1 MIGFMDIIEIRK
13 YEDDVTD
20 EMLLILEKVADE
32 LKLARD
38 KVFDDRCQEYGTAN
52 ILKQCDHLSADI
64 NEYLNLRKIIFAKTK
79 DVYLDEKVFDDV
91 NGSQYRIF
99 KNSNN
104 EYLLCKSSENGK
116 IKYTI
121 TDDELSEIDS
131 GLMAID
137 ATGSYYVDLFSD
149 RLYNKTLQITSDNKD
164 ILIKN
169 LFEFSEFASDEYLE
183 LSGNEEEI
191 KKFYNIFGEYLR

>member
-32 LKLARD
+32 LKLACD
-38 KVFDDRCQEYGTAN
+38 KVFDDCCREYGTAN

-79 DVYLDEKVFDDV
+79 DIHLDEKVFDDV

-104 EYLLCKSSENGK
+104 EYLLCKLSENRK

-137 ATGSYYVDLFSD
+137 ATGSYYVDLFPD
-149 RLYNKTLQITSDNKD
+149 RLYDKTLQITSDNKD

-169 LFEFSEFASDEYLE
+169 LFEFSEFKSDNCLE
-183 LSGNEEEI
+183 LSGKENEI
-191 KKFYNIFGEYLR
+191 KEFFDIFLEYLR

>member
-38 KVFDDRCQEYGTAN
+38 KVFDDCCQEYGTAN
-52 ILKQCDHLSADI
+52 ILKQCDRLSADI

-79 DVYLDEKVFDDV
+79 AVHLDEKVFNDV
-91 NGSQYRIF
+91 NGSKYRIF

-104 EYLLCKSSENGK
+104 EYLLCKSSANEG
-116 IKYTI
+116 IHYTI
-121 TDDELSEIDS
+121 TDDELSEINSGIMGMDS
-131 GLMAID
+131 NGDYID
-137 ATGSYYVDLFSD
+137 C
-149 RLYNKTLQITSDNKD
+149 LYEKTSQITSDNKD
-164 ILIKN
+164 ILIKD
-169 LFEFSEFASDEYLE
+169 LFEFSEFKSDEYLE
-183 LSGNEEEI
+183 LSGNENEI
-191 KKFYNIFGEYLR
+191 KEFFDIFWEYLR

>member
-38 KVFDDRCQEYGTAN
+38 KVFDDCCQEYGTAN

-91 NGSQYRIF
+91 NGPKYRIF

-121 TDDELSEIDS
+121 TDDELSEINS
-131 GLMAID
+131 GIMGMNSDGDYID
-137 ATGSYYVDLFSD
+137 L
-149 RLYNKTLQITSDNKD
+149 LYGKTLQITLNTKD

-191 KKFYNIFGEYLR
+191 KEFYNIFGEYLR

>member
-38 KVFDDRCQEYGTAN
+38 KVFDDCCQEYGTAN

-91 NGSQYRIF
+91 NGPKYRIF

-121 TDDELSEIDS
+121 TDDELSEINS
-131 GLMAID
+131 GIMGMNSDGDYID
-137 ATGSYYVDLFSD
+137 L
-149 RLYNKTLQITSDNKD
+149 LYGKTIQITLNTKD

-191 KKFYNIFGEYLR
+191 KEFYNIFGEYLR

>member
-1 MIGFMDIIEIRK
+1 MDIIEIRK

-38 KVFDDRCQEYGTAN
+38 KVFDDCCQEYGTAN

-91 NGSQYRIF
+91 NGPKYRIF

-121 TDDELSEIDS
+121 TDDELSEINS
-131 GLMAID
+131 GIMGMNSDGDYID
-137 ATGSYYVDLFSD
+137 L
-149 RLYNKTLQITSDNKD
+149 LYGKTLQITLNTKD

-191 KKFYNIFGEYLR
+191 KEFYNIFGEYLR

>member
-32 LKLARD
+32 IKLARD
-38 KVFDDRCQEYGTAN
+38 KVFDDCCQEYGTAN

-104 EYLLCKSSENGK
+104 EYLLCKSSTNEG
-116 IKYTI
+116 IHYTI
-121 TDDELSEIDS
+121 TDDELSEINS
-131 GLMAID
+131 GIMGMNSDGDYID
-137 ATGSYYVDLFSD
+137 C
-149 RLYNKTLQITSDNKD
+149 LYEKTLQISLGNKD

-169 LFEFSEFASDEYLE
+169 LFEFSGFKSDEYLE
-183 LSGNEEEI
+183 LSGNENEI
-191 KKFYNIFGEYLR
+191 KEFFDIFWEYLR

>member
-1 MIGFMDIIEIRK
+1 MDIIEIRK

-38 KVFDDRCQEYGTAN
+38 KVFDDCCQEYGTAN

-164 ILIKN
+164 ILIKTYSSFRN
-169 LFEFSEFASDEYLE
+169 LQVVNILNFQGTKKRLRNFIIYLE
-183 LSGNEEEI
+183 
-191 KKFYNIFGEYLR
+191 NI

>member
-38 KVFDDRCQEYGTAN
+38 KVFDDCCQEYGTAN

-131 GLMAID
+131 GLC
-137 ATGSYYVDLFSD
+137 
-149 RLYNKTLQITSDNKD
+149 
-164 ILIKN
+164 
-169 LFEFSEFASDEYLE
+169 
-183 LSGNEEEI
+183 
-191 KKFYNIFGEYLR
+191 

>member
-13 YEDDVTD
+13 YEDDVSD

-38 KVFDDRCQEYGTAN
+38 KVFDDCCQEYGTAN
-52 ILKQCDHLSADI
+52 ILKQCDRLSTDI

-79 DVYLDEKVFDDV
+79 AVHLDEKVFDDV
-91 NGSQYRIF
+91 NGSKYRIF
-99 KNSNN
+99 KNANN
-104 EYLLCKSSENGK
+104 EYLLCKSSTNEG
-116 IKYTI
+116 IHYTI
-121 TDDELSEIDS
+121 TDDELSEINS
-131 GLMAID
+131 GIMGMNSDGDYID
-137 ATGSYYVDLFSD
+137 L
-149 RLYNKTLQITSDNKD
+149 LYEENLQITAGNKD

-183 LSGNEEEI
+183 LLGNEEEI
-191 KKFYNIFGEYLR
+191 KEFYNIFGEYLR

>member
-38 KVFDDRCQEYGTAN
+38 KVFDDCCQEYGTAN

-91 NGSQYRIF
+91 NGPKYRIF

-121 TDDELSEIDS
+121 TDDELSEINS
-131 GLMAID
+131 GIMGMNSDGDYID
-137 ATGSYYVDLFSD
+137 L
-149 RLYNKTLQITSDNKD
+149 LYGKTLQITLNTKD